1 MNDSSIFKNEVSLE
15 DLSNYNAQNNLM
27 KDNI

>member
-1 MNDSSIFKNEVSLE
+1 MNDSSIFKNEVFLE